1 MAKLGVESILALTS
15 PRIPLLPGVI
25 KQVLISK
32 GILDLAK
39 AVKKE
44 PKKKLKEHEEA
55 LRKFLTEIYQRPKCE
70 R

>member
-1 MAKLGVESILALTS
+1 
-15 PRIPLLPGVI
+15 
-25 KQVLISK
+25 VLISK

-44 PKKKLKEHEEA
+44 PKKKLKEREEA
-55 LRKFLTEIYQRPKCE
+55 LRKFLTEIYQCPKCE